1 MNIVKYSLDNSKVIF
16 FFLAVILLGGI
27 LSFDKLGKKED
38 APFVIKQAMLIATY
52 PGTTALEMEGLV
64 TETIERELQ
73 TMPGIYRIK
82 SDSYSGMAK
91 ISVELQPYT
100 PSSEMPQMWDI
111 LRRKVL
117 SLEQRL
123 PQGVT
128 ISVNDDFG
136 DVFGLYYGLVAD
148 DGFSDEELRIMAQDI
163 KRRLSVLDG
172 VGQVTVSGEQK
183 SAVNVNVS
191 LAKLAGLNISPE
203 SIIQT
208 ISSQNKLV
216 SPGDKL
222 AGALQIQLYADGTYR
237 SLADI
242 QNQLITTASGG
253 QIRLGDIATV
263 EQGYIDPPTSIVR
276 IDGRHALGIAV
287 SSPADKDVVKTSENV
302 EQELDRI
309 RADMPVGME
318 LVTLYSEGQIA
329 RQANNGFLLNLVE
342 SVTIVILVLM
352 FVMGFKASV
361 LIGSSL
367 IFSISGTLLI
377 MQWMGVGLN
386 RTSLAGFIIAM
397 GMLVDNAIVVTDNTQ
412 INLKRGM
419 KRRDAIITGAT
430 TPMWGLAGATLIAVF
445 SFLPLYLAKAS
456 VAEIVQPL
464 FVVIGVS
471 LALSWLLA
479 LTQTTSF
486 AGFMFKDSG
495 TKATG
500 DPYDKRF
507 YRLFE
512 RVLRRLLAHRK
523 ATVAVTVGLFA
534 LSLFV
539 MGRMPQNF
547 FPALDKEYFR
557 ADLFFPN
564 GYNIHQV
571 ESTMSEIDAWLSG
584 QQAVK
589 RTSTS
594 MGTGAPR
601 YYLASA
607 SFGPQPNYA
616 NILIELNDKDSTAAT
631 EERFNRYIRENY
643 PSIDVKSSLFKVSP
657 QPDATIEIGFTGD
670 DIDTLAMLTGKVEA
684 IMRRCDLV
692 DQVRGSWGARVPV
705 LKPNFSQQKG
715 QRLAVSRGQM
725 AQSLAIATRGAA
737 IGEFRLGDQ
746 SMPILLRDVDAA
758 AFDLSDINSLP
769 VFTSDGKVVPLNQV
783 TDQVRYEY
791 DFYDIKR
798 LDRERVMYAQCEP
811 KRGANTAEAF
821 SVIMDE
827 VNRTIDVP
835 DGYSLTIMGERD
847 SQEQSNAALAAN
859 MPFVFILIFIVL
871 LLLFRSFAK
880 PLVIL
885 AMIPL
890 IFIGVVTGL
899 LVLGKMFDFFCLLGL
914 LGLIGMN
921 IKNAIVLVDQIGA
934 EQKSGLD
941 PYESIVAATKSRLVP
956 VTMASGTTI
965 LGMLPLLPDA
975 MFGGMA
981 ATIMGGLLVAT
992 LLTVLILPVTYALV
1006 FKVKPAA
1013 AQ

>member
-1 MNIVKYSLDNSKVIF
+1 MNIVKYSLDNSKVIY

-486 AGFMFKDSG
+486 ADFMFKDSG

-512 RVLRRLLAHRK
+512 RVLRRLLA
-523 ATVAVTVGLFA
+523 T
-534 LSLFV
+534 
-539 MGRMPQNF
+539 
-547 FPALDKEYFR
+547 
-557 ADLFFPN
+557 
-564 GYNIHQV
+564 
-571 ESTMSEIDAWLSG
+571 
-584 QQAVK
+584 
-589 RTSTS
+589 
-594 MGTGAPR
+594 
-601 YYLASA
+601 
-607 SFGPQPNYA
+607 
-616 NILIELNDKDSTAAT
+616 
-631 EERFNRYIRENY
+631 
-643 PSIDVKSSLFKVSP
+643 
-657 QPDATIEIGFTGD
+657 
-670 DIDTLAMLTGKVEA
+670 
-684 IMRRCDLV
+684 
-692 DQVRGSWGARVPV
+692 
-705 LKPNFSQQKG
+705 
-715 QRLAVSRGQM
+715 
-725 AQSLAIATRGAA
+725 
-737 IGEFRLGDQ
+737 
-746 SMPILLRDVDAA
+746 
-758 AFDLSDINSLP
+758 
-769 VFTSDGKVVPLNQV
+769 
-783 TDQVRYEY
+783 
-791 DFYDIKR
+791 
-798 LDRERVMYAQCEP
+798 
-811 KRGANTAEAF
+811 
-821 SVIMDE
+821 
-827 VNRTIDVP
+827 
-835 DGYSLTIMGERD
+835 
-847 SQEQSNAALAAN
+847 
-859 MPFVFILIFIVL
+859 
-871 LLLFRSFAK
+871 
-880 PLVIL
+880 
-885 AMIPL
+885 
-890 IFIGVVTGL
+890 
-899 LVLGKMFDFFCLLGL
+899 
-914 LGLIGMN
+914 
-921 IKNAIVLVDQIGA
+921 
-934 EQKSGLD
+934 
-941 PYESIVAATKSRLVP
+941 
-956 VTMASGTTI
+956 
-965 LGMLPLLPDA
+965 
-975 MFGGMA
+975 
-981 ATIMGGLLVAT
+981 
-992 LLTVLILPVTYALV
+992 
-1006 FKVKPAA
+1006 VKPRWR
-1013 AQ
+1013 